1 MYERIL
7 KIINKKDNKKV
18 VFTKVFDEKFYE
30 MKNLEIK
37 YIGKILGI
45 LYFLNKNDIGL
56 TDIKHKDDFY
66 YIVIKNLEKS
76 LEFKFLNG
84 KANEIATSIISAS
97 VIQILLLHDL
107 KDMKLFEKEIED
119 FKLGFVESYKLIL
132 DNKEYI
138 LGSGMREIGNLTC
151 KIKLE
156 QASAAD
162 LFRQLEF
169 IDVFLLNKKLNQ
181 KEIERLQN
189 YIHDDIKDLEI
200 FKNDL
205 DGFLDKAILGF
216 YNNKTEMTWIENE
229 ELKFS
234 PISVNTMDRNIE
246 IIEVLLK
253 ATLLTENQSY
263 LKSALNIIQ
272 AIK

>member
-1 MYERIL
+1 
-7 KIINKKDNKKV
+7 NKGDNKKIV
-18 VFTKVFDEKFYE
+18 LKKIFEEEFYKK
-30 MKNLEIK
+30 KNLELK
-37 YIGKILGI
+37 YVGKVLAI
-45 LYFLNKNDIGL
+45 LYFLNKDDISL
-56 TDIKHKDDFY
+56 KDIRYEEDFY
-66 YIVIKNLEKS
+66 YLAIKSFEQS
-76 LEFKFLNG
+76 LDFTFLNG
-84 KANEIATSIISAS
+84 KANEIATSIIRQS

-107 KDMKLFEKEIED
+107 KNLKLSQKEIED
-119 FKLGFVESYKLIL
+119 FKLGFVESYKAVL
-132 DNKEYI
+132 DNKKYL
-138 LGSGMREIGNLTC
+138 LGSKRVETGNLTF

-156 QASAAD
+156 QASASD

-181 KEIERLQN
+181 REIEKLQS
-189 YIHDDIKDLEI
+189 YIHDDIKDLKI
-200 FKNDL
+200 FAHDL

-229 ELKFS
+229 ELKFY
-234 PISVNTMDRNIE
+234 PISENNISRNIE

-263 LKSALNIIQ
+263 VKNALNIIQ